1 MKQQTIFSDT
11 PKGINL
17 YRVWTGHEVF
27 YIYTQRGWP
36 TVHLALSLLRKA
48 YGEAY
53 ITSVPSTE
61 KRLIREYFK

>member
-1 MKQQTIFSDT
+1 MKQQTVFSDT
-11 PKGINL
+11 SKGINL

-27 YIYTQRGWP
+27 YIYTQRGWQ
-36 TVHLALSLLRKA
+36 TVHLAVSLLRKA

-53 ITSVPSTE
+53 ITWVESVD